1 MDHLPEPKFNILA
14 RDIFA
19 ALLCFTFILLL
30 IDPFVSHFPQNF
42 ISYPYLVGSVI
53 LIGVLVIAQNA
64 QTFEQPRK
72 NSATLARIVFP
83 LLGSIATLIFTGL
96 LLKEFGLGGWIAAA
110 LTGVLAWSILSADIR
125 SISHDD

>member
-1 MDHLPEPKFNILA
+1 MDHSPEPKFNILA

-42 ISYPYLVGSVI
+42 ISYPYLVGTVI
-53 LIGVLVIAQNA
+53 LIGVLTIAQDA
-64 QTFEQPRK
+64 HIFEQSEE
-72 NSATLARIVFP
+72 NSVTLLRIVFP
-83 LLGSIATLIFTGL
+83 LLGSVVTLILTGL
-96 LLKEFGLGGWIAAA
+96 LLKDFGLGGWIVAA
-110 LTGVLAWSILSADIR
+110 LTGILAWSILSADIR